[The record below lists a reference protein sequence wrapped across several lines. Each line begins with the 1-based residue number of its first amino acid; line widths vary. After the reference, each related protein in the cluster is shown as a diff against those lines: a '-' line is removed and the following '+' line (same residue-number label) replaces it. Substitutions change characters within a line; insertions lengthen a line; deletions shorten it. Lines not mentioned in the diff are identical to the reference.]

1 MEFKMVEESNKKY
14 ITSLIE
20 KDLRIDGRP
29 LDKYRD
35 ITVEYGIS
43 SKSAEGSAKV
53 TVGETIVVAGV
64 KFEVGDPF
72 PDKPDEGTIIVNA
85 ELLPLSSPEFESG
98 PPDVQSIELARVV
111 DRGIRESNA
120 LDFKKLCIKPGEK
133 VWLVFIDVYP
143 INDAGNLFDAAAL
156 AAFAAVKDARFPKY
170 DEASDKIL
178 YDERTDKKLPLN
190 NLPVACTVIKINGK
204 FLVDPLS
211 EEEEVMDARL
221 TVASLENGNI
231 CAMQKGGF
239 KPLSASDVSKMVD
252 LALEKAK
259 ELRKLL

>member
-1 MEFKMVEESNKKY
+1 MVEESNKKY
-14 ITSLIE
+14 ITALID
-20 KDLRIDGRP
+20 KDMRVDGRP

-35 ITVEYGIS
+35 ITIEYGIS

-53 TVGETIVVAGV
+53 TIGETVVVAGV

-111 DRGIRESNA
+111 DRGIRESKA
-120 LDFKKLCIKPGEK
+120 LDFKKLCIKEGEK
-133 VWLVFIDVYP
+133 VWLIFIDVYP
-143 INDAGNLFDAAAL
+143 LNDAGNLFDAAAL

-170 DEASDKIL
+170 DEKLERIV
-178 YDERTDKKLPLN
+178 YDERTDKKLPLS
-190 NLPVACTVIKINGK
+190 NLPVACTVIKVNGK
-204 FLVDPLS
+204 FLVDPVT
-211 EEEEVMDARL
+211 EEEDAMDARL

-231 CAMQKGGF
+231 CAMQKGGP
-239 KPLSASDVSKMVD
+239 KPLNATEVMKMVE
-252 LALEKAK
+252 LALEKSK
-259 ELRKLL
+259 ELRKIL